1 MRPCMQA
8 ATGYKPEQRASLL
21 ASQDAL
27 FGRMH
32 EILEAREAIMNT
44 LQANFPSAETE
55 HKNAPL
61 YVQVRRDGPAVGLG
75 IMHAARVLLTCQKN
89 AWPSQPQ
96 CC

>member
-1 MRPCMQA
+1 MRMCTQA
-8 ATGYKPEQRASLL
+8 ATGYKPEQRTALL
-21 ASQDAL
+21 AAQDSL

-61 YVQVRRDGPAVGLG
+61 YVQARPPENPAKYPVHHSCRACL
-75 IMHAARVLLTCQKN
+75 ATENCFQ
-89 AWPSQPQ
+89 
-96 CC
+96 